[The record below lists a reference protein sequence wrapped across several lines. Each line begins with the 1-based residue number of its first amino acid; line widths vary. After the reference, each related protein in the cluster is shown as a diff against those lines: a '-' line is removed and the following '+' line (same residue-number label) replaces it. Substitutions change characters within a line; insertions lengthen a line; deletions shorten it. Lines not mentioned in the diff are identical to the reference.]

1 MDLIMPYFL
10 TNKAWYTVSEDENE
24 TLENFVFDDER
35 DKDKRIFQ
43 LTDELLKKRIKA
55 MKSLVLVMF
64 EKYCLI
70 ADAFY
75 ALVLYFGHMKWV
87 RRED

>member
-1 MDLIMPYFL
+1 M
-10 TNKAWYTVSEDENE
+10 
-24 TLENFVFDDER
+24 LENFVFNDER

-43 LTDELLKKRIKA
+43 LTEELLKKRVKA